1 MRTRQIS
8 VTVTEE
14 MIASADRLIAP
25 LQREDLYRDKIEV
38 SRSFVLRVALANG
51 MRDLMSKY
59 LGDDQPE
66 APGLDEDGDT
76 DGS

>member
-14 MIASADRLIAP
+14 LIASADRLIAP

-51 MRDLMSKY
+51 MRDLVAKY
-59 LGDDQPE
+59 LGDERPE
-66 APGLDEDGDT
+66 APGVKDGNA